1 MAYIPRL
8 TTPSEAE
15 EQIAVM
21 KWASMQEN
29 VFPCLKHL
37 FHIPNGGG
45 RNIAEAANLKRMGVK
60 AGVPDLF
67 LPYPAGD
74 WHGLWIELKTE
85 RGRVMGAQ
93 REWVEYLQSQGY
105 AAYVC
110 RGAEQAINCL
120 KEYLKGNTKEEQKQG
135 KKADIILRGEP

>member
-1 MAYIPRL
+1 ME
-8 TTPSEAE
+8 SV
-15 EQIAVM
+15 EQEMVM

-45 RNIAEAANLKRMGVK
+45 RNIAEAAHLKRMGVK

-67 LPYPAGD
+67 LPYPVGD

-85 RGRVMGAQ
+85 RGRVMGTQ
-93 REWVEYLQSQGY
+93 REWIEYLRSQGY

-120 KEYLKGNTKEEQKQG
+120 KMYLQGNTNAEQKHG
-135 KKADIILRGEP
+135 ENPILYGEVAHDQA